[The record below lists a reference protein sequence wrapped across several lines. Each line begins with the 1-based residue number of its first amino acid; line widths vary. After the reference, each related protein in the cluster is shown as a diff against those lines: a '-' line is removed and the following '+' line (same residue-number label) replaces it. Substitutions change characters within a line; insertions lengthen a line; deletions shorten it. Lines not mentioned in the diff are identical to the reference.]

1 MEWKKSN
8 YHSSH
13 VSKKKNIFLICYFF
27 AQEKNLECKF
37 LFFPK
42 QVWNEIRFPFV
53 KKLIAAIFEFCS
65 KFSSSFK
72 FSSGDASVSK
82 WSKFSRM
89 DHLSFP
95 SFNFLFNRMHNIVRV
110 VQLWPELNKA
120 TNSGLNLLKFWKA
133 QKVYISGSAPNAQPQ
148 RYKRSSLRFIALNL

>member
-13 VSKKKNIFLICYFF
+13 VSKKKKHFPNLLLFRSGKKSRNANFF
-27 AQEKNLECKF
+27 FFFKTGLEQKLDF
-37 LFFPK
+37 SHL
-42 QVWNEIRFPFV
+42 W

-82 WSKFSRM
+82 WSKFARM
-89 DHLSFP
+89 DRLSFP

-133 QKVYISGSAPNAQPQ
+133 Q
-148 RYKRSSLRFIALNL
+148 